1 MSLQISNDETYKVLQ
16 ELVTDPNFGDNFRV
30 KVVFRPSP
38 SALPVTF
45 ATFRNVTFEQI
56 ISPEPWLEQLSGGT
70 RGVFDLSVSHEAA
83 TSKKLGGDLRV
94 AFHSGKAD
102 LAFNW
107 PALEDA
113 DYRGPAEVM
122 FPTRTTASAAPAV
135 AASPVALP
143 KKSDGSAEALA
154 GVIQTLVTQRPAAAP
169 APGPDPFARLMELQL
184 AAQAQEEKRRA
195 EDRLR
200 EEKREEDRR
209 NREEERQRREDERR
223 REEKKEEREREEKRA
238 QQEREH
244 QRWMEERAAKQQ
256 EMMIQLLT
264 KSDPIRDA
272 MLQKAING
280 GDEAGQKAAAL
291 IAQMGGFMSQMT
303 GMTVQLLHTQA
314 ELNQGPVES
323 PIWNIA
329 GKLID
334 GYFSTVSEQ
343 NEELTEALT
352 ETVAEETKKL
362 PAASTSAEGAEPAS
376 LDGLDDTEAEE
387 EGEEDTESEE
397 APSTETPLA
406 RFDRAIFEMAPPR
419 ELADALCLA
428 LVTPDFQQLFAGAKG
443 DLRKLITDRY
453 GKWVSA
459 PEVKDESARK
469 RTAAKR
475 LAYLASQLPAAWKVA
490 QQRGIIRPPPKKDAP
505 HNRAQPKPAKKPAA
519 KKEEPK
525 AEEPAPAAE
534 EKK

>member
-264 KSDPIRDA
+264 KSDPIRQA
-272 MLQKAING
+272 ASYPVVP
-280 GDEAGQKAAAL
+280 ATGQSLGRPSSASRIFSA
-291 IAQMGGFMSQMT
+291 T
-303 GMTVQLLHTQA
+303 TQA
-314 ELNQGPVES
+314 PPVASSSHRKYPRGSAS
-323 PIWNIA
+323 PS
-329 GKLID
+329 G
-334 GYFSTVSEQ
+334 
-343 NEELTEALT
+343 
-352 ETVAEETKKL
+352 
-362 PAASTSAEGAEPAS
+362 
-376 LDGLDDTEAEE
+376 
-387 EGEEDTESEE
+387 
-397 APSTETPLA
+397 
-406 RFDRAIFEMAPPR
+406 
-419 ELADALCLA
+419 
-428 LVTPDFQQLFAGAKG
+428 
-443 DLRKLITDRY
+443 
-453 GKWVSA
+453 
-459 PEVKDESARK
+459 
-469 RTAAKR
+469 
-475 LAYLASQLPAAWKVA
+475 
-490 QQRGIIRPPPKKDAP
+490 
-505 HNRAQPKPAKKPAA
+505 
-519 KKEEPK
+519 
-525 AEEPAPAAE
+525 
-534 EKK
+534 